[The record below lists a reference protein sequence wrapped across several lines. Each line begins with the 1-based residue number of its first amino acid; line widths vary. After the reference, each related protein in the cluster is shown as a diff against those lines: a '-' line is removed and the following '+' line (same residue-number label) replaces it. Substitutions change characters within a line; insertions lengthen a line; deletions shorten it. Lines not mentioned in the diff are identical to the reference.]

1 MKIVQVNYLIDGEVE
16 EVMVDL
22 EYLLK
27 GHLKVPTTKKV
38 KLGVPTKTECLNP
51 PKKTYEEKTLNE
63 LYKLAEDH
71 YIASDTIA
79 GLRECLEKL

>member
-1 MKIVQVNYLIDGEVE
+1 MNYLIDGEVE

-27 GHLKVPTTKKV
+27 GYFRVPATKKV
-38 KLGVPTKTECLNP
+38 NLNP
-51 PKKTYEEKTLNE
+51 LKEPYGEKILNE

-71 YIASDTIA
+71 YIVSDTIS